1 MMDDLGVG
9 GFSLPW
15 ALPLP
20 LRFEYPWLLALLLL
34 AWPLYLWL
42 WRRELGRPGLGYPS
56 ARIVQSSGA
65 RGSVWLLRLPLVLRL
80 GTFAA
85 LVIALAGPQL
95 IDHRG
100 KRSSAGLDIMLV
112 LDTSN
117 SMLAMDFELEG
128 ERKNR
133 LQVVKT
139 VVESFIEKRRDDRI
153 GLVIF
158 GSEAYTQAPL
168 TMDHQVLLEFMKP
181 VAIGMAGPETAIG
194 DALATAVKRLKDVEA
209 KSKLVILLTDGSN
222 TAGQID
228 PREASRVAQS
238 YGIKVYTIGV
248 GSNEPVPFP
257 VRGFFGIEYRAQV
270 IKMDEELM
278 RFIAQETG
286 GQYFQASNT
295 EALQK
300 VYDTIDQLEKTKK
313 EWEEPRGHEE
323 WAWPFLVLAALLLM
337 GEAAWSLSRWRV
349 LA

>member
-1 MMDDLGVG
+1 MGSEALS
-9 GFSLPW
+9 SLLSW
-15 ALPLP
+15 P
-20 LRFEYPWLLALLLL
+20 LRFEYPWVLLALFLL
-34 AWPLYLWL
+34 WPLYLWL
-42 WRRELGRPGLGYPS
+42 WQRERGRPGLGYPS
-56 ARIVQSSGA
+56 ARIVDQPGA
-65 RGSVWLLRLPLVLRL
+65 LAALWLLRVPLFLRL
-80 GTFAA
+80 AA
-85 LVIALAGPQL
+85 LGAMIVALAHPQL
-95 IDHRG
+95 IDQRG
-100 KRSSAGLDIMLV
+100 KRSSAGLDIMLA

-117 SMLAMDFELEG
+117 SMLAMDFELKG

-168 TMDHQVLLEFMKP
+168 TMDHQVLNEFLKP

-194 DALATAVKRLKDVEA
+194 DALATAVKRLKEVEA
-209 KSKLVILLTDGSN
+209 KSKIIILLTDGSN

-228 PREASRVAQS
+228 PREAARLARS

-257 VRGFFGIEYRAQV
+257 VRGFFGIEYRSQV

-278 RFIAQETG
+278 DFIASETG
-286 GQYFQASNT
+286 AQYFKASST

-300 VYDTIDQLEKTKK
+300 VYDTIDKLEKTKK
-313 EWEEPRGHEE
+313 EWDEPRGRQE
-323 WAWPFLVLAALLLM
+323 WAWPFLILSLALLAA
-337 GEAAWSLSRWRV
+337 EAAWSASRWRV